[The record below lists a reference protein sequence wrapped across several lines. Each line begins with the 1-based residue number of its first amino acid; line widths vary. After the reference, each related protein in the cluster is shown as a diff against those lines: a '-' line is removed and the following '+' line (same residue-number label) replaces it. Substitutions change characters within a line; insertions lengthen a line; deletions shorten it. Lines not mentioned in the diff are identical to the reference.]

1 MGKSGPT
8 LDIISYFP
16 ENDWGVFEEIAP
28 LYEKGLSI
36 SDIADQTGL
45 KNTAI
50 WRNLKKQR
58 KVLRS
63 QDPVSFDRWRKGRGK
78 TRARPPYGFCYFQ
91 GEVIK
96 SPNEYPTLLLIE
108 SLSRKHGLS
117 ITAIVDALAKKKI
130 KSRTGKGWSYNVIK
144 STLKRFEDG
153 TIARLMKATEVIK
166 RSKK

>member
-108 SLSRKHGLS
+108 SLSRKQRLS

-130 KSRTGKGWSYNVIK
+130 KSRTGKPWSYNVIK
-144 STLKRFEDG
+144 SVLKRFDDG
-153 TIARLMKATEVIK
+153 TIEKLLNNGPKTKGRNK
-166 RSKK
+166 